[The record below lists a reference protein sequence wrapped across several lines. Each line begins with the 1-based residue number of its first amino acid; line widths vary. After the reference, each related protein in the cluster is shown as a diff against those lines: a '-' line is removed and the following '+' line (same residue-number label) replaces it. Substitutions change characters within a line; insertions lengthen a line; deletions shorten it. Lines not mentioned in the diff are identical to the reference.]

1 MLDAVRDTVKKRF
14 CHFSWS
20 TLKETVEYTCRIYTE
35 ISKPYKWNGSE
46 TFEKYYHVIMTLQFD
61 NEAARSVSLP
71 TVRVKDA
78 GFFPLS
84 KQWAAVT
91 TQYGARMEPPHVTGP
106 RDVLLSNSTCHGQDP
121 GCALV
126 PSTILEPRSF
136 FPSDERH
143 LKVKSCRCTKHK
155 ILTDNWKCPVREIY
169 IQANHGK
176 LRQED
181 RWTGGSRGIW
191 ILDELNLCSSYN
203 NAGCFVFKS
212 VLYDF

>member
-1 MLDAVRDTVKKRF
+1 
-14 CHFSWS
+14 
-20 TLKETVEYTCRIYTE
+20 
-35 ISKPYKWNGSE
+35 
-46 TFEKYYHVIMTLQFD
+46 MTLQFD

-106 RDVLLSNSTCHGQDP
+106 NNALLSSSTCHGQDP
-121 GCALV
+121 GRASV
-126 PSTILEPRSF
+126 PETVLGLGFFLPR
-136 FPSDERH
+136 DERQ

-155 ILTDNWKCPVREIY
+155 ILTDNWKCSVREIS
-169 IQANHGK
+169 IQANLSK
-176 LRQED
+176 LKGRRIIGLSMD
-181 RWTGGSRGIW
+181 GGSRNAW
-191 ILDELNLCSSYN
+191 ILNELYLYSSYN

-212 VLYDF
+212 VLYDIFKNLKRQRIPNNLLIYP